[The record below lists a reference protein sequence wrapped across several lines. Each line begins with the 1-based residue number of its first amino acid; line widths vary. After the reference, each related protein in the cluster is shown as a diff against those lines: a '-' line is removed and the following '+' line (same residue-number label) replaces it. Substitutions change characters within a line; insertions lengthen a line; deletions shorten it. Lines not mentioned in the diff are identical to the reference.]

1 MSDRTRNPSMGR
13 DNRGKGRGGRGV
25 GRVKMADREIE
36 ELEAAIKVRGA
47 TRTRQPPPQESRRR
61 RQSMSARFL
70 SHPPTPLSPLL
81 TGDRPGEGH

>member
-36 ELEAAIKVRGA
+36 ELEAAIKVRPNSPA
-47 TRTRQPPPQESRRR
+47 AAPRNLSPPPTI
-61 RQSMSARFL
+61 AV
-70 SHPPTPLSPLL
+70 
-81 TGDRPGEGH
+81 RPRIS

>member
-47 TRTRQPPPQESRRR
+47 TQRASRRPKNLAAANNRCPPASSLTPQPPFPHS
-61 RQSMSARFL
+61 
-70 SHPPTPLSPLL
+70 
-81 TGDRPGEGH
+81 